1 MKPTKL
7 ARALLFAM
15 SLLGPI
21 GAGAQSYPSKPI
33 RWIVT
38 FQAGG
43 TTDIV
48 ARIVG
53 QKLSESLGQPVIIDN
68 RPGASGMIGTE
79 MGAKAPPDGYTLTFA
94 YNGNMTMNPNLFKK
108 LPYDT
113 LRDFTGV
120 SMIIRTPMLLV
131 VNPAVPAKSLAEFI
145 ALAKAQPGKLNL
157 AVGGGVGQLSGEL
170 FKSMTRLD
178 LTNVPYKGNAPSLAS
193 VLAGETQAMFETVSA
208 ALPHI
213 RSGKLRVL
221 AVSSAKRSGLLPDV
235 PSIGETVPGYDVN
248 VWMGVSAP
256 AGTPAEIINK
266 LSGEIARIVKTQD
279 VQERLTAQGLEVV
292 GSTPEQLNATI
303 KTELETWAR
312 VVKEANIPVQ

>member
-1 MKPTKL
+1 MKPIKF
-7 ARALLFAM
+7 ARSLLFAM

-21 GAGAQSYPSKPI
+21 SAGAQSYPSKPI

>member
-1 MKPTKL
+1 MNPIKL
-7 ARALLFAM
+7 ARALLVAM
-15 SLLGPI
+15 SLLGPVC
-21 GAGAQSYPSKPI
+21 ASAQSYPSKPI

-53 QKLSESLGQPVIIDN
+53 QKLSESLGQQVIIDN

-79 MGAKAPPDGYTLTFA
+79 LGAKAPPDGYTLTFA

-113 LRDFTGV
+113 LRDFTGI

-131 VNPAVPAKSLAEFI
+131 VHPSVPAKSLAEFI

-256 AGTPAEIINK
+256 AGTPAEIIGK
-266 LSGEIARIVKTQD
+266 LSGEIARILKTAD

-303 KTELETWAR
+303 KAELETWAR

>member
-1 MKPTKL
+1 
-7 ARALLFAM
+7 
-15 SLLGPI
+15 
-21 GAGAQSYPSKPI
+21 
-33 RWIVT
+33 
-38 FQAGG
+38 
-43 TTDIV
+43 
-48 ARIVG
+48 
-53 QKLSESLGQPVIIDN
+53 
-68 RPGASGMIGTE
+68 
-79 MGAKAPPDGYTLTFA
+79 
-94 YNGNMTMNPNLFKK
+94 
-108 LPYDT
+108 
-113 LRDFTGV
+113 
-120 SMIIRTPMLLV
+120 
-131 VNPAVPAKSLAEFI
+131 
-145 ALAKAQPGKLNL
+145 LAKAQPGKLNL

-256 AGTPAEIINK
+256 AGTPAEIIGK
-266 LSGEIARIVKTQD
+266 LSGEIARILKTAD

-303 KTELETWAR
+303 KAELETWAR
-312 VVKEANIPVQ
+312 VVKEANSPVQ

>member
-1 MKPTKL
+1 MNPIKL
-7 ARALLFAM
+7 ARALLVAM
-15 SLLGPI
+15 SLLGPAC
-21 GAGAQSYPSKPI
+21 AGAQSYPSKPI

-53 QKLSESLGQPVIIDN
+53 QKLSESLGQQVIIDN

-79 MGAKAPPDGYTLTFA
+79 LGAKAPPDGYTLTFA

-113 LRDFTGV
+113 LRDFTGI

-131 VNPAVPAKSLAEFI
+131 VHPGVPAKSLAEFI

-256 AGTPAEIINK
+256 AGTPAEIIGK
-266 LSGEIARIVKTQD
+266 LSGEIARILKTAD

-303 KTELETWAR
+303 KAELETWAR